1 MRLGVGFGLG
11 DAALQLVAQP
21 CGSSPGKSQMS
32 DRCPSPLTMAS
43 PSIPSERGELLVRGS
58 AFCSRLWTLGMREGS
73 FSSSRLDSWCQSRHC
88 PGWRREGMNEQRS
101 NETVCAEALCKQ
113 RCGTHRRVGD
123 YGLYT
128 CRAGALPGTEQE
140 LGRTFGNRGWT
151 AEGSRRWRPGPPGS
165 TGSGGI
171 RVRCSLGRALVNRP
185 RGRRGRKWDQLR
197 RKGDVM
203 LLAA

>member
-1 MRLGVGFGLG
+1 MVSGMLPCSWWLSRAAPPPGNPRCLI
-11 DAALQLVAQP
+11 AALL
-21 CGSSPGKSQMS
+21 
-32 DRCPSPLTMAS
+32 PSPWPLLAS
-43 PSIPSERGELLVRGS
+43 LQSGGNSW
-58 AFCSRLWTLGMREGS
+58 WTLGMREGS
-73 FSSSRLDSWCQSRHC
+73 FSSSHLDSWCQSRHC

-101 NETVCAEALCKQ
+101 NETVCVEALCKQ
-113 RCGTHRRVGD
+113 RCGTHMRVGD